1 MDAAYA
7 SLKNAQEGQLATLQ
21 GQLAGTDGY
30 SEAQKALNKM
40 LAGGTGEFR
49 KMTQAEQDSII
60 ATQRKIVADTQA
72 IELMNLKIDGARKL
86 ADLDREIADEQATRA
101 RQSAAQVEGVGHGS
115 QWNAERQ
122 AIDEVTAATQKKIQA
137 EDAAYRQSI
146 DNATKIGAT
155 AAERAQIDETH
166 LQMLGKITAAG
177 ALDAQSTQDNFAAMK
192 AAQADWSNG
201 LHAGIE
207 DFMTQQQNNAAAAHK
222 MVDDLT
228 SGFSSAFVDF
238 ADGTKTAKDAF
249 GSMIDSM
256 YKQALAFVANKA
268 IQALFDSFGMAGG
281 AQTPGSSA
289 GGWGSLFG
297 NLVNAFSGGGGV
309 STDASGWTGA
319 GIDVGGGLAAGG
331 PAAPGSIHPVA
342 ENGPEVLQVGGKS
355 YLLMGAQGGTVVPNN
370 RIGQAAGNTTVT
382 NIYVQPT
389 STRRTA
395 DQIATANA
403 RTQRIATTR
412 NS

>member
-1 MDAAYA
+1 
-7 SLKNAQEGQLATLQ
+7 
-21 GQLAGTDGY
+21 
-30 SEAQKALNKM
+30 
-40 LAGGTGEFR
+40 
-49 KMTQAEQDSII
+49 
-60 ATQRKIVADTQA
+60 
-72 IELMNLKIDGARKL
+72 
-86 ADLDREIADEQATRA
+86 
-101 RQSAAQVEGVGHGS
+101 
-115 QWNAERQ
+115 
-122 AIDEVTAATQKKIQA
+122 
-137 EDAAYRQSI
+137 
-146 DNATKIGAT
+146 
-155 AAERAQIDETH
+155 
-166 LQMLGKITAAG
+166 
-177 ALDAQSTQDNFAAMK
+177 
-192 AAQADWSNG
+192 
-201 LHAGIE
+201 
-207 DFMTQQQNNAAAAHK
+207 MTQQQNNAAAAHK

-412 NS
+412 NG